1 MKEVLTTTIIT
12 TAFSIVVS
20 AITGYISAKRTYSN
34 DVKKANLLER
44 QKLYIKLI
52 EKVEQ
57 LLNDQKLI
65 FNSTVFLIPFK
76 EMYIHVEIY
85 ASSRVKSILRPLYD
99 EIINRSDKYFELT
112 DTPKVINER
121 ESRLEMGYA
130 TELELEQEDI
140 LYRENNA
147 IPYEYVKKIYDR
159 LINQIR
165 KELKTND

>member
-1 MKEVLTTTIIT
+1 MKELLTTAVLSII
-12 TAFSIVVS
+12 VS
-20 AITGYISAKRTYSN
+20 LISGHISAKRTYSN
-34 DVKKANLLER
+34 DVKKVNLLER
-44 QKLYIKLI
+44 QNLYIKLI

-65 FNSTVFLIPFK
+65 FNSTNFLIPFK
-76 EMYIHVEIY
+76 EIYISTEIY
-85 ASSRVKSILRPLYD
+85 ASTSVKDILRPLYD
-99 EIINRSDKYFELT
+99 DIVIRSDKYFELT
-112 DTPKVINER
+112 DTPEAINEK

-130 TELELEQEDI
+130 TELELAQEDI